1 MSKELIVSVNGR
13 EKKIAIIENGKVTE
27 FYIERGEDGQGIVG
41 NIYKGRVMRV
51 LPGMQSAF
59 VDIGLERDAFLYVSD
74 FFDEEEEFERIV
86 VDKKKSEGADDAAAA
101 RAASEKIERSRL
113 ERERQMETAQ
123 ERAQPVIG
131 GDDAEEEEEDK
142 EDAEGIQQPIAAQV
156 ADEQP
161 SAAAMTGEEDEGAAE
176 SGRRGRR
183 DRKRRG
189 GGGRE
194 SFGHEGGAA
203 VSAGGGGSQL
213 TTSFSEDVQARLS
226 TREEINTPFVAADN
240 SFERVIDDEAAA
252 ANGEMFKDA
261 RLQERLT
268 DQIHA
273 IEFEMETT
281 REAEVGSLLS
291 SEDISAGSSF
301 ERIADDDDE
310 LDAPR
315 PVEAVQPAV
324 AASVSAFI
332 DETTEET
339 ALSAS
344 QAQSFERV
352 SDDGEGGENASERGE
367 AAEGVPATGDEGQA
381 AARGRASKAR
391 RGGSKGSRKSASTG
405 DETNADASA
414 ETSGETTAGETA
426 ATAEDASNAEA
437 ASKKG
442 GRSRAT
448 KEAAS
453 KKSPAKGKAAAK
465 GASTRRGKAKSGE
478 AAGDATAEG
487 NAPDDAAA
495 ELVGDGQALPDTGAS
510 VKSRRVRDEFARR
523 GGRRRNRRPGGP
535 GENGGEEDRSN
546 GHAEEVTEPV
556 EAEVAAAP
564 VQDVQ
569 EAQPEPRAES
579 RPEARA
585 EARPD
590 ARPDARPETRGR
602 QPRGGGRNDRGE
614 RGGRGGAERGGATER
629 GERTEGGGGGRPDNR
644 GGDGGGRSESSGGR
658 SESGGGRGDGGGR
671 SGSGGGGGGRDRRE
685 RHTPLITDLLRE
697 GQEIL
702 VQIAKE
708 PIAAKGARITSH
720 IALPGRFLVYMPTV
734 EHVGV
739 SRKIESDSERVRLR
753 KLIKDIRE
761 TEDVPSGGFIVR
773 TAGIGISEQDL
784 RDDARYL
791 VRTWLDIRRSAEK
804 QKAPTLTH
812 KDLDLVQRILRD
824 QLSDD
829 FAAIRVDSE
838 EEYQNIVEF
847 INRIQPR
854 LVKRVKLYTRDEP
867 ILEAFGVQAEIDKAI
882 KPRVWLKSGGYLVI
896 NQTEAL
902 VAIDVNT
909 GKFVG
914 RGGTRL
920 EDTITRTNLEAAEE
934 IARQI
939 RLRDLGGIIVL
950 DLIDME
956 DRRNRNRVMGALQDA
971 LRDDKSP
978 TKVLSFNDFGLVIMT
993 RKRVKQSLERTLC
1006 SPCQY
1011 CQGAGLVKS
1020 AQTICYEILDESR
1033 RLSRGMNGDGIK
1045 QTTLRIN
1052 PEVARALRSTER
1064 DVLAEIEAYLGAVD
1078 ITSDERVHQEQF
1090 DFAFV

>member
-1 MSKELIVSVNGR
+1 
-13 EKKIAIIENGKVTE
+13 
-27 FYIERGEDGQGIVG
+27 
-41 NIYKGRVMRV
+41 
-51 LPGMQSAF
+51 
-59 VDIGLERDAFLYVSD
+59 
-74 FFDEEEEFERIV
+74 
-86 VDKKKSEGADDAAAA
+86 
-101 RAASEKIERSRL
+101 
-113 ERERQMETAQ
+113 
-123 ERAQPVIG
+123 
-131 GDDAEEEEEDK
+131 
-142 EDAEGIQQPIAAQV
+142 
-156 ADEQP
+156 
-161 SAAAMTGEEDEGAAE
+161 
-176 SGRRGRR
+176 
-183 DRKRRG
+183 
-189 GGGRE
+189 
-194 SFGHEGGAA
+194 
-203 VSAGGGGSQL
+203 
-213 TTSFSEDVQARLS
+213 
-226 TREEINTPFVAADN
+226 
-240 SFERVIDDEAAA
+240 
-252 ANGEMFKDA
+252 
-261 RLQERLT
+261 
-268 DQIHA
+268 
-273 IEFEMETT
+273 
-281 REAEVGSLLS
+281 
-291 SEDISAGSSF
+291 
-301 ERIADDDDE
+301 
-310 LDAPR
+310 
-315 PVEAVQPAV
+315 
-324 AASVSAFI
+324 
-332 DETTEET
+332 
-339 ALSAS
+339 
-344 QAQSFERV
+344 
-352 SDDGEGGENASERGE
+352 
-367 AAEGVPATGDEGQA
+367 
-381 AARGRASKAR
+381 
-391 RGGSKGSRKSASTG
+391 
-405 DETNADASA
+405 
-414 ETSGETTAGETA
+414 
-426 ATAEDASNAEA
+426 
-437 ASKKG
+437 
-442 GRSRAT
+442 
-448 KEAAS
+448 
-453 KKSPAKGKAAAK
+453 
-465 GASTRRGKAKSGE
+465 
-478 AAGDATAEG
+478 
-487 NAPDDAAA
+487 
-495 ELVGDGQALPDTGAS
+495 LPDSEAS

-535 GENGGEEDRSN
+535 GENGNEEDRSN
-546 GHAEEVTEPV
+546 GHAEEVSEPF
-556 EAEVAAAP
+556 EAEATAAVA
-564 VQDVQ
+564 VDQDVQ
-569 EAQPEPRAES
+569 EAQPEPRTETRAEPRAET
-579 RPEARA
+579 RPEPRT
-585 EARPD
+585 ETRPD
-590 ARPDARPETRGR
+590 ARPDVRQDARPEPRGR
-602 QPRGGGRNDRGE
+602 QPRGGRNDRSERGD
-614 RGGRGGAERGGATER
+614 RGGRGGPER
-629 GERTEGGGGGRPDNR
+629 GERPDAGGGGRSESSNVRSESSGGGGGGGGGRPDGR
-644 GGDGGGRSESSGGR
+644 SEGGSGGRSDGGGRS
-658 SESGGGRGDGGGR
+658 
-671 SGSGGGGGGRDRRE
+671 GGGGRDRRE

-791 VRTWLDIRRSAEK
+791 VRTWLDIRRMAEK

-838 EEYQNIVEF
+838 EEYEQIVEF

-1033 RLSRGMNGDGIK
+1033 RLSRGMNGDDIK

-1052 PEVARALRSTER
+1052 PEVARALRSTES
-1064 DVLAEIEAYLGAVD
+1064 DVLAEIEAHLGAVD